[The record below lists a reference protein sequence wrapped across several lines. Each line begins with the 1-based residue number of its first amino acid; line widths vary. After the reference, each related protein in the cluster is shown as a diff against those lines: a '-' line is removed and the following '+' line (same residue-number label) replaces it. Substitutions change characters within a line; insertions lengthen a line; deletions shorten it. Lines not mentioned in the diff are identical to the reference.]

1 VTTKTLTV
9 SITDKQSVSLE
20 LAWSGISQQS
30 LYLQIGFWP
39 VTPDNDAKVLK
50 YLRNKVQR
58 FLNDTRFIFNSLP
71 AGSTIV
77 DVGAG
82 NSIVDLILE
91 LAYPEKNFKY
101 VLVDSNETMF
111 DNNLV
116 NRIYNCQHSFDN
128 NYVTYNSW
136 DFVAEAIR
144 LNKLDASKFTFCN
157 PSNVTSIE
165 SCGAII
171 SLASWGWHYPIG
183 TYLDLCTKLDLNGYL
198 CINPVLNSAGAI
210 SKITQVLG
218 KPVVLQSLEF
228 KPTRY
233 QDAERARLTEFLLQ
247 HNIPEECFAYNGIW
261 KRRFDTKIK

>member
-1 VTTKTLTV
+1 MVTNTLTV
-9 SITDKQSVSLE
+9 NITDIQSVTLE
-20 LAWSGISQQS
+20 LAWSGIAQES

-58 FLNDTRFIFNSLP
+58 FLNDTRFIFNNLP
-71 AGSTIV
+71 VGSTIV

-101 VLVDSNETMF
+101 VLVDSNEAKF
-111 DNNLV
+111 DSQLV
-116 NRIYNCQHSFDN
+116 NQIHNCQHSFN
-128 NYVTYNSW
+128 NSYVTYNNW
-136 DFVAEAIR
+136 DFVTEAIR
-144 LNKLDASKFTFCN
+144 LNSLDASKFTFCS
-157 PSNVTSIE
+157 PDDIMSIKN
-165 SCGAII
+165 CGAII

-183 TYLDLCTKLDLNGYL
+183 TYLDLCTKLDPNGYL
-198 CINPVLNSAGAI
+198 CINPILNSAGAI
-210 SKITQVLG
+210 DKITQVLG

-233 QDAERARLTEFLLQ
+233 QDAERARLIEFLSH
-247 HNIPEECFAYNGIW
+247 HNIPEECFAFNGIW
-261 KRRFDTKIK
+261 KRKVNI